1 MNFSQVPDPAVGKIK
16 GLVFSDKDEKL
27 GGPVCSLRT
36 LKTPRQLEIE
46 GRVGDICRLPGQNS
60 KLKIPS

>member
-1 MNFSQVPDPAVGKIK
+1 MNFSQVPDPAVGRIK

-27 GGPVCSLRT
+27 GGPVSSLRT

-46 GRVGDICRLPGQNS
+46 G
-60 KLKIPS
+60 